1 MSTMN
6 TLRLASVAACLA
18 VVVLSAG
25 CGGPKTKYGDAGSV
39 ETVTNQFGSTDLQM
53 LAEQMSQSMLSE
65 APVIA
70 SGNLPI
76 VTVQDVK
83 NKTSEYIDTR
93 AITNRIRA
101 TLQKSRRVRFA
112 TDQADMQRQIDE
124 LQRQQSEYYK
134 QEQSAQI
141 GQMVGAGYR
150 LSGEI
155 MSIVKET
162 KDVKDVYYQ
171 LFLSLT
177 NVQTGLEEWSDTKE
191 IRKTTEK

>member
-1 MSTMN
+1 MPTN
-6 TLRLASVAACLA
+6 LPLRLLA
-18 VVVLSAG
+18 VASLAVCVALSG
-25 CGGPKTKYGDAGSV
+25 CAKPKTRYGDAGAV

-65 APVIA
+65 APVIS

-76 VTVQDVK
+76 VTIQEVK

-93 AITNRIRA
+93 TITNRMRA

-112 TDQADMQRQIDE
+112 VDEADMKKQISE

-134 QEQSAQI
+134 QEQSAQV
-141 GQMVGAGYR
+141 GQMVGAGFR

-155 MSIVKET
+155 SSIVKET

-177 NVQTGLEEWSDTKE
+177 NVQTGIEEWSDTKD
-191 IRKTTEK
+191 IRKTTKR